1 MENNCTFWPERVL
14 GVDISFA
21 CKYHDWHY
29 KRQKVSRLTADLNL
43 YRRVRDEARAK
54 YQLFLGVHIW
64 EGDYYLKYENWIGF
78 KGKWRAKLIASVMF
92 VGVRLF
98 GWYAWRKNR
107 K

>member
-14 GVDISFA
+14 GVDVSFA

-29 KRQKVSRLTADLNL
+29 KRQKVSRLQADLNL

-54 YQLFLGVHIW
+54 NTYHFAFAQWEYDYFRKYQFYTIINGR
-64 EGDYYLKYENWIGF
+64 
-78 KGKWRAKLIASVMF
+78 WRANLIASVMF

-98 GWYAWRKNR
+98 GWYSWRKNR